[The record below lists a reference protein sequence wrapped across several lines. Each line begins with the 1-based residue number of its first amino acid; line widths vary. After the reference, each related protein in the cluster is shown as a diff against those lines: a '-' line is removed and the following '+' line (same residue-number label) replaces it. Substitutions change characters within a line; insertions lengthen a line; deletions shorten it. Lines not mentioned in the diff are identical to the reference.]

1 LDLSA
6 LRARHPAIPYV
17 VPFLVF
23 VVLLAVQGY
32 NPLPQNIE
40 FPLRLVILAIVLWIC
55 SRDVIEL
62 RAQHLIASASLGI
75 VVFVIWV
82 LPDAIYPPYRQFWIF
97 QNPLTGTLQ
106 SSLTRQAQTDPF
118 VLACR
123 AIRAVFLVPV
133 IEELFWRGWL
143 MRWLISPRFDGVR
156 LGTYNMRAFWIT
168 ALLFATEH
176 GPYWDVGLIAGVAY
190 NWWMVRTRSLGD
202 CILAHAVTNACLC
215 GYVLAT
221 HRWEYW
227 L

>member
-1 LDLSA
+1 MNWQA
-6 LRARHPAIPYV
+6 LRARYPDIPYV

-23 VVLLAVQGY
+23 VILLAAQGY

-40 FPLRLVILAIVLWIC
+40 FPLRLVILSLVLWFC

-62 RAQHLIASASLGI
+62 RSQHLIASASLGI
-75 VVFVIWV
+75 VIFAIWV
-82 LPDAIYPPYRQFWIF
+82 LPDAIYPPYRQFWLF
-97 QNPLTGTLQ
+97 QNPLTGSLQ
-106 SSLTRQAQTDPF
+106 SSLSRHAQTDPF

-123 AIRAVFLVPV
+123 VIRAVLLVPI

-143 MRWLISPRFDGVR
+143 MRWLISSRFDGVR
-156 LGTYNMRAFWIT
+156 LGTYTAPSFWVT
-168 ALLFATEH
+168 AILFATEH
-176 GPYWDVGLIAGVAY
+176 GPYWDVGLMAGVAY
-190 NWWMVRTRSLGD
+190 GWWMVRTRSLGD
-202 CILAHAVTNACLC
+202 CILAHAVTNGCLC